1 MALMAAIPLEDDHY
15 YPESDGEPMAESDL
29 HQDEMYA
36 LKSALRRRFE
46 EAPDV
51 FVGSNMFVYYQKGN
65 RQAVVAPDVFL
76 VQGVPKLLPGGRK
89 RRKYLLWE
97 ERQVPCL
104 VAELTSETTRDQ
116 DLDFKKSLYQRLG
129 VTEYFL
135 FDPEGD
141 YLSPRLQGFR
151 LEQGRYQPIPAEPDG
166 SLASVT
172 TGLLFQVNGETLR
185 LVDPKTGAVV
195 PREQE
200 EIEARRRAEK
210 EARAEIEARRRAE
223 ERIRILEEELARL
236 RSERS

>member
-1 MALMAAIPLEDDHY
+1 MALMAAIPLEDDDY

-36 LKSALRRRFE
+36 LKSALRRHFE
-46 EAPDV
+46 EVPDV

-65 RQAVVAPDVFL
+65 RQAVVAPDVFM
-76 VQGVPKLLPGGRK
+76 VQGVPKLLPGNRK

-97 ERQVPCL
+97 ERVVPCL

-129 VTEYFL
+129 VAEYFL

-151 LEQGRYQPIPAEPDG
+151 LEQGRYQPIPAEPGG
-166 SLASVT
+166 SLTSLT
-172 TGLLFQVNGETLR
+172 TGLLFHVDGETLR
-185 LVDPKTGAVV
+185 LVDPATGAVV
-195 PREQE
+195 AREQE
-200 EIEARRRAEK
+200 EIEARRRAE
-210 EARAEIEARRRAE
+210 
-223 ERIRILEEELARL
+223 ERIRVLEEELARL
-236 RSERS
+236 RSRRS